1 MIPRG
6 IKFKTFPYSKHQ
18 LRAVSLS
25 TLQTAMASM
34 AARLILTWPTWMQ
47 LQVGVQLGL
56 YGKSHIGRIPLEIRF
71 STYQYLCN
79 SNLAVL
85 HRLESRKPIPLSFCQ
100 GLRHSMQVYL
110 NNLFWTS

>member
-1 MIPRG
+1 
-6 IKFKTFPYSKHQ
+6 
-18 LRAVSLS
+18 
-25 TLQTAMASM
+25 MASM

-71 STYQYLCN
+71 STYQYFCN

-85 HRLESRKPIPLSFCQ
+85 TVWKAVNQYLFTLSAAAAIMITPFSI
-100 GLRHSMQVYL
+100 RFHSLSVKASV
-110 NNLFWTS
+110 TPCKSI

>member
-1 MIPRG
+1 
-6 IKFKTFPYSKHQ
+6 
-18 LRAVSLS
+18 
-25 TLQTAMASM
+25 MASM